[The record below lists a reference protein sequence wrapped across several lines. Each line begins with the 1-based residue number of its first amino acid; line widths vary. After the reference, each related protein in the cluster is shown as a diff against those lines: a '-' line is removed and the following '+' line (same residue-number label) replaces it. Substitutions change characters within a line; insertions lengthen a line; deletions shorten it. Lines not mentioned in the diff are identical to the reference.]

1 MHTDNT
7 ATMNSGRKIL
17 ILRILVLLFVF
28 LPAAYSHAD
37 VNQKKILSFISKNT
51 SSRKKVGIM
60 VRRADNGRT
69 VFRYNSKKEF
79 IPASN
84 NKILSSVAA
93 LSLLGKDFRFK
104 TEFYLGGG
112 IHSGVGHGGLYVKG
126 FGDPTV
132 DIGKLREIAQKIKAL
147 GITRIDGGVYLDG
160 SYFDNIRH
168 GDGWDP
174 EWFDKG
180 FCPPV
185 TAISFNYN
193 SVKIKVSSSRVQ
205 GAPATVRTEPRQ
217 FPFSIRN
224 RVTTSRSK
232 SGITAKYTER
242 NELRLFGHVSSRKKA
257 ETLELSV
264 PDPFFYF
271 GGALRMVLEENGIE
285 VSGPLER
292 GRVPRWA
299 GRVLTHYS
307 QPLGTVIR
315 EYNKESVNIIGE
327 SIVKIVGAEFLGAPG
342 SWESGTD
349 VMEKRLR
356 EMGLNGNFS
365 MVDGSGLSRLNRV
378 SPEDITE
385 ALAVAYRNPDISKEF
400 VASLPIAG
408 VDGTLEKRF
417 RNLRGRVY
425 AKTGY
430 LEGARSLSGYV
441 FGKNGR
447 TYVFS
452 IISNGMGAKVKK
464 LQNLLLRELVY

>member
-1 MHTDNT
+1 MDSHSRTKT
-7 ATMNSGRKIL
+7 L
-17 ILRILVLLFVF
+17 ILHTLVLLFVF
-28 LPAAYSHAD
+28 LPAASSHAEI
-37 VNQKKILSFISKNT
+37 NKKKILSFISRN
-51 SSRKKVGIM
+51 SSSQKKVGVM
-60 VRRADNGRT
+60 VSQADTGRT

-93 LSLLGKDFRFK
+93 LSLLGKDFRFR

-126 FGDPTV
+126 FGDPTI
-132 DIGKLREIAQKIKAL
+132 DAGKLKEVAEKIKAL
-147 GITRIDGGVYLDG
+147 GITRIDGGVYLDA
-160 SYFDNIRH
+160 SYFDDIRH
-168 GDGWDP
+168 GEGWDP

-193 SVKIKVSSSRVQ
+193 SVKVKISASRVQ
-205 GAPATVRTEPRQ
+205 GAPATVRTEPRE
-217 FPFSIRN
+217 FPFPIKN
-224 RVTTSRSK
+224 RVLTSRRK
-232 SGITAKYTER
+232 SGITARYTER
-242 NELRLFGHVSSRKKA
+242 NELRLSGHVPSRRKA

-264 PDPFFYF
+264 ADPLFYF
-271 GGALRMVLEENGIE
+271 GGALRTVFEKNGIE
-285 VSGPLER
+285 VSGPLEI

-299 GRVLTHYS
+299 GKVLVHYS
-307 QPLGTVIR
+307 DPLGTIIR

-327 SIVKIVGAEFLGAPG
+327 SIVKAVGAEFMSIPG
-342 SWESGTD
+342 SWESGTY
-349 VMEKRLR
+349 VMERRLR

-365 MVDGSGLSRLNRV
+365 MADGSGLSRLNRV

-385 ALAVAYRNPDISKEF
+385 TLALAYRDPEISEEF
-400 VASLPIAG
+400 IASLPIAG

-447 TYVFS
+447 VYVFS
-452 IISNGMGAKVKK
+452 IISNGMGARVKK
-464 LQNLLLRELVY
+464 LQNLLLRDLVY